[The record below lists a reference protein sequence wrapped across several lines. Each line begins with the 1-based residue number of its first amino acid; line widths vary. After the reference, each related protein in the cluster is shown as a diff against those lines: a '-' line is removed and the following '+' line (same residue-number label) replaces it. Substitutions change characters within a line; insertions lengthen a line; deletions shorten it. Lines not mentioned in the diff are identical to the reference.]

1 VAQVV
6 FAAATRGGTSARV
19 LAGSQPKLVYLL
31 RWLLPHRVLASLLNR
46 TNGGK

>member
-1 VAQVV
+1 
-6 FAAATRGGTSARV
+6 V

-31 RWLLPHRVLASLLNR
+31 RWLLPYRVFAGLINR